1 MYDNELTRR
10 SVATRWRA
18 SRSAHQLQQNSH
30 VIREWMLFLSLPS
43 VHLRSRPGRNPKMDL
58 AAVCCDSDFWNI
70 DKPTGAKH
78 PEQNLSTPQSQF
90 EARVLRRVSQTSHI
104 CLTSPSQR
112 QNILTAS
119 RISLFALQ
127 IIAPLSPLSLLQLL
141 GARLTS
147 LSFLKK
153 KIYIL
158 LRRGCTKQWGG
169 LFQSWTVLWDVGPS
183 CTQHHPHPPTIPS
196 RPPAAPSRRRRWLN
210 HLGISVQSSE
220 RKLPQE
226 RRSISKQTTAPIYTP
241 TPGGNIKLT

>member
-43 VHLRSRPGRNPKMDL
+43 VHLRARPGWNPKMDL

-90 EARVLRRVSQTSHI
+90 EACVLRRVSQTSHI

-119 RISLFALQ
+119 RISLFCT
-127 IIAPLSPLSLLQLL
+127 PNNSSPLTP
-141 GARLTS
+141 LTPPTPGRS
-147 LSFLKK
+147 AYISVFLEKK
-153 KIYIL
+153 KIYI
-158 LRRGCTKQWGG
+158 T
-169 LFQSWTVLWDVGPS
+169 
-183 CTQHHPHPPTIPS
+183 
-196 RPPAAPSRRRRWLN
+196 
-210 HLGISVQSSE
+210 
-220 RKLPQE
+220 
-226 RRSISKQTTAPIYTP
+226 
-241 TPGGNIKLT
+241 